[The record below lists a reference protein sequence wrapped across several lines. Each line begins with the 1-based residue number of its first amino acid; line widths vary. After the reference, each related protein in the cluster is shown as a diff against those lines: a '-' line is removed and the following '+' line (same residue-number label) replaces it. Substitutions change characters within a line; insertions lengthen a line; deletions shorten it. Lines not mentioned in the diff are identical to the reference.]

1 MNRKSSRNPFLPFPG
16 LSLSEAVSP
25 RIPLLMALI
34 VVFAAL
40 FNLSCRI
47 RGPEKL
53 DGVVYNVDQNDIPI
67 PLGFQR
73 RPNSSWSYGHQFQK
87 PFRSW
92 KSTYLGEGK
101 PRKVASWYIDQMPK
115 EGWLLKSNFKGSKRI
130 LTYLKGTEEVAEIE
144 IYDEYFPNED
154 TFKTIVVAA
163 IRPLSTPDSKNGQHN
178 QSNDGEYGYSKTLD
192 ALGGFDAEL
201 I

>member
-1 MNRKSSRNPFLPFPG
+1 MS
-16 LSLSEAVSP
+16 
-25 RIPLLMALI
+25 LI

-53 DGVVYNVDQNDIPI
+53 DGVVYNVDQNDIPV

-73 RPNSSWSYGHQFQK
+73 KPNSSWSYGHQFSK

-92 KSTYLGEGK
+92 KSTYLGESK
-101 PRKVASWYIDQMPK
+101 PRKVASWYMDQMPK
-115 EGWLLKSNFKGSKRI
+115 EGWLLKSNFTGSKRI

-144 IYDEYFPNED
+144 IYNEYFPNED

-163 IRPLSTPDSKNGQHN
+163 IRPLSTPELHIEDVLEENSRPVTTTRAIPASVQ
-178 QSNDGEYGYSKTLD
+178 EED
-192 ALGGFDAEL
+192 AQGGL
-201 I
+201 ITDDE